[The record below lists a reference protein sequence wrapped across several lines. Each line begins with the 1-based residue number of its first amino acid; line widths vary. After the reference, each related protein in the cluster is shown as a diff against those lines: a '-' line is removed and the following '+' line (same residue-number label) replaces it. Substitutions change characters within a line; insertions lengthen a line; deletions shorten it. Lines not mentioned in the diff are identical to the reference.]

1 MTRKSLAIFIT
12 AFAVFA
18 APAMSL
24 AQGGGGG
31 GGAGGAGAGS
41 AAGGASTGTGS
52 ATGTTGIGGAP
63 SGSAINPGNT
73 NSTTGL
79 ANPPRGTDSARTA
92 QSSSGPGTT
101 TGSAAGRERTSEDHA
116 IDAEDAPLD
125 RKIKG
130 ICRGC

>member
-1 MTRKSLAIFIT
+1 MARKSLAILIT
-12 AFAVFA
+12 AFAVLA

-31 GGAGGAGAGS
+31 GGGA
-41 AAGGASTGTGS
+41 
-52 ATGTTGIGGAP
+52 GGAP
-63 SGSAINPGNT
+63 SGSANVGGQGNQAINPGNT
-73 NSTTGL
+73 NSTPGL
-79 ANPPRGTDSARTA
+79 ANPPRGTNSAGTA

-101 TGSAAGRERTSEDHA
+101 TGSAAGRPRTNEDTA